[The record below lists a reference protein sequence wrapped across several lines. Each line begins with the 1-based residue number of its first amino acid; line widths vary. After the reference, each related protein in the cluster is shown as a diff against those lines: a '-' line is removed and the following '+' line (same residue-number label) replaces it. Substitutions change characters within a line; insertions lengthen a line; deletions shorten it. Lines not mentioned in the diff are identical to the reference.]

1 MKVISIAAFTL
12 AMLLGGCS
20 SQNSA
25 DADSTNIVGSDR
37 DAHGLYWLSWLLLVC
52 SNSTVRETMGA
63 GEAKWFREHA
73 GQLYKIL
80 WRIALMAPNKSS
92 QQWQFAPR
100 GQDPSLCLSQFG
112 NYVAGKISGSKSA

>member
-37 DAHGLYWLSWLLLVC
+37 DAHDCIGSAGYSWCARTAQCERPWELAKKSGFENTPGNFAKYC
-52 SNSTVRETMGA
+52 
-63 GEAKWFREHA
+63 GE
-73 GQLYKIL
+73 
-80 WRIALMAPNKSS
+80 
-92 QQWQFAPR
+92 
-100 GQDPSLCLSQFG
+100 
-112 NYVAGKISGSKSA
+112 